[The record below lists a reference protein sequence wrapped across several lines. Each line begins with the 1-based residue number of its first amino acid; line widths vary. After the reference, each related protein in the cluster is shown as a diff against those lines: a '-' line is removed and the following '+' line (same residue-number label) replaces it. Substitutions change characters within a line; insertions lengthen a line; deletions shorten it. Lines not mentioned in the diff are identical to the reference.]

1 MRGSIGSG
9 LLQRVLERAFQSPL
23 EREREF
29 YSRFRELNGALEAL
43 PESITHYVLRGEL
56 FIKRGEYERAR
67 ADFEAAVEIA
77 EALDPNES
85 WGLLEQVM
93 RDRALQGIELAK
105 RRR

>member
-1 MRGSIGSG
+1 MKVRSG
-9 LLQRVLERAFQSPL
+9 LVWRILKKAFQSPL
-23 EREREF
+23 ERERDF
-29 YSRFRELNGALEAL
+29 YDRFRELSDSIEAL

-56 FIKRGEYERAR
+56 LIERGEYERAR
-67 ADFEAAVEIA
+67 TDFEAAVDIA
-77 EALDPNES
+77 EGMDPNAS

>member
-1 MRGSIGSG
+1 MTARSG
-9 LLQRVLERAFQSPL
+9 LLWRILQKVFQSSL
-23 EREREF
+23 ERERDF
-29 YSRFRELNGALEAL
+29 YDRFRELSDKIEAL

-56 FIKRGEYERAR
+56 FIERGEYERAR

-77 EALDPNES
+77 EAVDPNES